1 MSKQCNDTG
10 PNNAKH
16 MKAWK
21 CILINTS
28 RKHLSKLNQGMGTVA
43 NLIKVHK
50 CSPKQLLSGSTTEDI
65 QGLSNEY
72 QILFPLL
79 EMLRGRCTSFSTSQ
93 AEAQQ
98 MLLCGMTWVWPPVMM
113 SHKVLSDT
121 GWSSHPGTG
130 PGQLKPFWDMP
141 ASLHEDQQMSSS
153 RRSVSAAILKDPGD
167 LTLKSLS
174 ALKQMH
180 LSLGSGLRNW
190 QFSNGCPGWKQAEPN
205 WTFRRNSA

>member
-1 MSKQCNDTG
+1 
-10 PNNAKH
+10 

-98 MLLCGMTWVWPPVMM
+98 MLLCGMTWV
-113 SHKVLSDT
+113 
-121 GWSSHPGTG
+121 
-130 PGQLKPFWDMP
+130 
-141 ASLHEDQQMSSS
+141 
-153 RRSVSAAILKDPGD
+153 
-167 LTLKSLS
+167 
-174 ALKQMH
+174 
-180 LSLGSGLRNW
+180 
-190 QFSNGCPGWKQAEPN
+190 
-205 WTFRRNSA
+205 